1 MNRIVIAL
9 LKPFSFIPA
18 ILMMSMIFSFSS
30 QNGTESSQLSEK
42 VARGIFITIDHVMDR
57 GWDDEKIQ
65 ELADEYQY
73 PVRKLAHMTEYCLL
87 AICVSLPLYVYGLRG
102 FALTFLAGILCVAF
116 AASDEFHQ
124 TMVANRG
131 PSVKGRRHRQHRR
144 SLRHHVCTAV
154 LLDCTRRKYEKKKA
168 AQTALLLLKILDNR
182 KIPVG
187 KIISPETDF
196 PNGDFFIFLK
206 NSS

>member
-65 ELADEYQY
+65 ELADEY
-73 PVRKLAHMTEYCLL
+73 EYCLL

-131 PSVKGRRHRQHRR
+131 PSVKDVGIDSIGVLFGITFVRLFCWIALGGNTKKRRRRRRHR
-144 SLRHHVCTAV
+144 
-154 LLDCTRRKYEKKKA
+154 
-168 AQTALLLLKILDNR
+168 
-182 KIPVG
+182 
-187 KIISPETDF
+187 
-196 PNGDFFIFLK
+196 
-206 NSS
+206 

>member
-87 AICVSLPLYVYGLRG
+87 AIAISFPLYVYGVRGIWLILLAGAICVG
-102 FALTFLAGILCVAF
+102 FAGFDEYHQSFVA
-116 AASDEFHQ
+116 D
-124 TMVANRG
+124 RG
-131 PSVKGRRHRQHRR
+131 PSVRDVGIDSIGVTAGILLVQAFCWSTLHNPSGKRRRR
-144 SLRHHVCTAV
+144 
-154 LLDCTRRKYEKKKA
+154 RR
-168 AQTALLLLKILDNR
+168 
-182 KIPVG
+182 
-187 KIISPETDF
+187 
-196 PNGDFFIFLK
+196 
-206 NSS
+206 

>member
-1 MNRIVIAL
+1 M
-9 LKPFSFIPA
+9 
-18 ILMMSMIFSFSS
+18 
-30 QNGTESSQLSEK
+30 
-42 VARGIFITIDHVMDR
+42 ARGIFITIDHIMDR

-131 PSVKGRRHRQHRR
+131 PSVKDVGID
-144 SLRHHVCTAV
+144 SIGV
-154 LLDCTRRKYEKKKA
+154 LFGITFVRLFCWIALGGNTKKESGA
-168 AQTALLLLKILDNR
+168 DGVTI
-182 KIPVG
+182 
-187 KIISPETDF
+187 T
-196 PNGDFFIFLK
+196 K
-206 NSS
+206 NIG

>member
-1 MNRIVIAL
+1 MKSQIDALRQLTHELLYLGMDGEPIYADRFHQLNSEVYSQAEALYGEKTGNDEEEATLCITL
-9 LKPFSFIPA
+9 LKAYSA
-18 ILMMSMIFSFSS
+18 
-30 QNGTESSQLSEK
+30 
-42 VARGIFITIDHVMDR
+42 TIYNHGDK
-57 GWDDEKIQ
+57 DEKIQ

-131 PSVKGRRHRQHRR
+131 PSVKA
-144 SLRHHVCTAV
+144 SASTASAFSSASR
-154 LLDCTRRKYEKKKA
+154 LYGCSAGLHSAEIRKKESGA
-168 AQTALLLLKILDNR
+168 DGVTI
-182 KIPVG
+182 
-187 KIISPETDF
+187 T
-196 PNGDFFIFLK
+196 K
-206 NSS
+206 NIG

>member
-18 ILMMSMIFSFSS
+18 ILMMSLIFSFSS

-42 VARGIFITIDHVMDR
+42 VARSIFITIDHVMDR

-65 ELADEYQY
+65 ELAYSASSIEFY
-73 PVRKLAHMTEYCLL
+73 VRKAAHMTEYCLL

-124 TMVANRG
+124 TTVANRG
-131 PSVKGRRHRQHRR
+131 PSVKDVGIDSIGVLFGITFVRLFCWIALGGNTKKRKRRRR
-144 SLRHHVCTAV
+144 R
-154 LLDCTRRKYEKKKA
+154 YYY
-168 AQTALLLLKILDNR
+168 
-182 KIPVG
+182 
-187 KIISPETDF
+187 
-196 PNGDFFIFLK
+196 
-206 NSS
+206 

>member
-102 FALTFLAGILCVAF
+102 FALTFLAGILC
-116 AASDEFHQ
+116 
-124 TMVANRG
+124 
-131 PSVKGRRHRQHRR
+131 KGRRHRQHRR

>member
-73 PVRKLAHMTEYCLL
+73 PVRKLAH
-87 AICVSLPLYVYGLRG
+87 GLRG

-131 PSVKGRRHRQHRR
+131 PSVKDVGIDSIGVLFGITFVRLFCWIALGGNTKKRKRRRR
-144 SLRHHVCTAV
+144 R
-154 LLDCTRRKYEKKKA
+154 YYY
-168 AQTALLLLKILDNR
+168 
-182 KIPVG
+182 
-187 KIISPETDF
+187 
-196 PNGDFFIFLK
+196 
-206 NSS
+206 

>member
-102 FALTFLAGILCVAF
+102 FALTFLAGILCVPD
-116 AASDEFHQ
+116 AAIKAVCAMPSP
-124 TMVANRG
+124 TILT
-131 PSVKGRRHRQHRR
+131 SVKDVGIDSIGVLFGITFVRLFCWIALGGNTKKRKRRRR
-144 SLRHHVCTAV
+144 R
-154 LLDCTRRKYEKKKA
+154 YYY
-168 AQTALLLLKILDNR
+168 
-182 KIPVG
+182 
-187 KIISPETDF
+187 
-196 PNGDFFIFLK
+196 
-206 NSS
+206 

>member
-124 TMVANRG
+124 TTVANRG
-131 PSVKGRRHRQHRR
+131 PSVKDVGIDSIGVLFGITFVRLFCWIALGGNTKKRKRCRRR
-144 SLRHHVCTAV
+144 
-154 LLDCTRRKYEKKKA
+154 YYY
-168 AQTALLLLKILDNR
+168 
-182 KIPVG
+182 
-187 KIISPETDF
+187 
-196 PNGDFFIFLK
+196 
-206 NSS
+206 

>member
-1 MNRIVIAL
+1 
-9 LKPFSFIPA
+9 
-18 ILMMSMIFSFSS
+18 
-30 QNGTESSQLSEK
+30 
-42 VARGIFITIDHVMDR
+42 MDR

-131 PSVKGRRHRQHRR
+131 PSVKDVGID
-144 SLRHHVCTAV
+144 SIGV
-154 LLDCTRRKYEKKKA
+154 LFLASRLYGCSAGLHSAEIRKKES
-168 AQTALLLLKILDNR
+168 
-182 KIPVG
+182 G
-187 KIISPETDF
+187 TD
-196 PNGDFFIFLK
+196 GVTITK
-206 NSS
+206 NIG

>member
-1 MNRIVIAL
+1 
-9 LKPFSFIPA
+9 
-18 ILMMSMIFSFSS
+18 
-30 QNGTESSQLSEK
+30 
-42 VARGIFITIDHVMDR
+42 
-57 GWDDEKIQ
+57 
-65 ELADEYQY
+65 
-73 PVRKLAHMTEYCLL
+73 MTEYCLL

-131 PSVKGRRHRQHRR
+131 PSVKDVGID
-144 SLRHHVCTAV
+144 SIGV
-154 LLDCTRRKYEKKKA
+154 LFGITFVRLFCWIALGGNTKKKKA

-182 KIPVG
+182 KIPGLG

-196 PNGDFFIFLK
+196 PNGDFYF
-206 NSS
+206 S

>member
-131 PSVKGRRHRQHRR
+131 RPVKDVGP
-144 SLRHHVCTAV
+144 LTASAFCSASP
-154 LLDCTRRKYEKKKA
+154 LYGCSAGLHWAETRKREDGA
-168 AQTALLLLKILDNR
+168 DDTVNQM
-182 KIPVG
+182 
-187 KIISPETDF
+187 E
-196 PNGDFFIFLK
+196 
-206 NSS
+206 

>member
-131 PSVKGRRHRQHRR
+131 PSVKDVGIDSIGVLFGITFVR
-144 SLRHHVCTAV
+144 LF
-154 LLDCTRRKYEKKKA
+154 LLDCTPRKHEKKKA
-168 AQTALLLLKILDNR
+168 AR
-182 KIPVG
+182 RRYYY
-187 KIISPETDF
+187 
-196 PNGDFFIFLK
+196 
-206 NSS
+206 

>member
-1 MNRIVIAL
+1 
-9 LKPFSFIPA
+9 
-18 ILMMSMIFSFSS
+18 
-30 QNGTESSQLSEK
+30 
-42 VARGIFITIDHVMDR
+42 MDR

-124 TMVANRG
+124 TTVANRG
-131 PSVKGRRHRQHRR
+131 PSVKDVGID
-144 SLRHHVCTAV
+144 SIGVCGFTFLRAV
-154 LLDCTRRKYEKKKA
+154 FKK
-168 AQTALLLLKILDNR
+168 NE

-187 KIISPETDF
+187 KISFRRNDF
-196 PNGDFFIFLK
+196 SNGDFSVIQYF
-206 NSS
+206 

>member
-131 PSVKGRRHRQHRR
+131 PSV
-144 SLRHHVCTAV
+144 

>member
-87 AICVSLPLYVYGLRG
+87 AICVSLPLYVYGLDSIGVLFGITFVRL
-102 FALTFLAGILCVAF
+102 FCWIALGGNTKK
-116 AASDEFHQ
+116 
-124 TMVANRG
+124 R
-131 PSVKGRRHRQHRR
+131 KRRRR
-144 SLRHHVCTAV
+144 R
-154 LLDCTRRKYEKKKA
+154 YYY
-168 AQTALLLLKILDNR
+168 
-182 KIPVG
+182 
-187 KIISPETDF
+187 
-196 PNGDFFIFLK
+196 
-206 NSS
+206 

>member
-30 QNGTESSQLSEK
+30 QNGTESSQFSEK

-65 ELADEYQY
+65 ELADERRIRVVFTRCN
-73 PVRKLAHMTEYCLL
+73 PATHMTEYCLL

-131 PSVKGRRHRQHRR
+131 PSVKDVGIDSIGVLFGITFVRLFCWIALGGNTKKRKRRRR
-144 SLRHHVCTAV
+144 R
-154 LLDCTRRKYEKKKA
+154 YYY
-168 AQTALLLLKILDNR
+168 
-182 KIPVG
+182 
-187 KIISPETDF
+187 
-196 PNGDFFIFLK
+196 
-206 NSS
+206 

>member
-131 PSVKGRRHRQHRR
+131 PSVKDVGIDVLFGITFVRLFCWIALGGNTKKRKRRRR
-144 SLRHHVCTAV
+144 R
-154 LLDCTRRKYEKKKA
+154 YYY
-168 AQTALLLLKILDNR
+168 
-182 KIPVG
+182 
-187 KIISPETDF
+187 
-196 PNGDFFIFLK
+196 
-206 NSS
+206 

>member
-18 ILMMSMIFSFSS
+18 ILMMSLIFSFSS

-42 VARGIFITIDHVMDR
+42 VARSIFITIDHVMDR

-124 TMVANRG
+124 TTVANRG
-131 PSVKGRRHRQHRR
+131 PSVKDVGIDSIGVLFGITKVNPHTPEYLPSSESRHPHAPRSTEGRAFRLHHSDGSHRPK
-144 SLRHHVCTAV
+144 S
-154 LLDCTRRKYEKKKA
+154 D
-168 AQTALLLLKILDNR
+168 
-182 KIPVG
+182 
-187 KIISPETDF
+187 
-196 PNGDFFIFLK
+196 
-206 NSS
+206 